1 MMSNDGPSSFSFSFS
16 YFSPAS
22 STLHSVPSPASAYA
36 ITAPGIEGIT
46 AAELT
51 ALGLAVTATEP
62 GGVACSATPAQLY
75 AANLHSRTASRIVVR
90 VAEFSARTF
99 FELERHA
106 KKVPWE
112 RFAAPGSAVSFR
124 VTSRK
129 SKLYHQG
136 AIEERLARWAGE
148 RGLSAGREDEAK
160 RRTEEETGEQAFSS
174 SPLPLLPSSSQ
185 LFLIRLHRDK
195 VTVSADS
202 SGELL
207 HRRGYRLA
215 TAKAPVRETLAA
227 AMLLASGWD
236 GIASLIDPLCGAGTI
251 PIEAALIARNI
262 APGSRRSFAFER
274 WPEFEAAAWARVRQ
288 DAVNGERATVN
299 GMIEG
304 ADRDAGA
311 IAASV
316 ANAERAGVANDVSF
330 TQRALDA
337 WGDVPAHR
345 GGWLVTNPPYGV
357 RVGEDEGLG
366 PFYSTLGAV
375 ARQQVPGGHI
385 GVLSADPRLDA
396 RIGIPLTERFAAE
409 NGGIGV
415 RFVTGVVS

>member
-1 MMSNDGPSSFSFSFS
+1 M
-16 YFSPAS
+16 
-22 STLHSVPSPASAYA
+22 PSPVSAYA
-36 ITAPGIEGIT
+36 ITAPGIEAIT

-51 ALGLAVTATEP
+51 ALGIGVTSTEP
-62 GGVACSATPAQLY
+62 GGVAFTATPAQLY

-136 AIEERLARWAGE
+136 AIEERLIRWAAERGFACRSEESNVKGE
-148 RGLSAGREDEAK
+148 RAEVEVGSSDPAAGMPEDRESP
-160 RRTEEETGEQAFSS
+160 FHSS
-174 SPLPLLPSSSQ
+174 LFTLHSQ

-236 GIASLIDPLCGAGTI
+236 GAAPLIDLLCGAGTI

-274 WPEFEAAAWARVRQ
+274 WPEFDLAEWARVRE
-288 DAVNGERATVN
+288 AALNGARSTVN
-299 GMIEG
+299 GKIEG

-316 ANAERAGVANDVSF
+316 ANAERAGVAKDVTF
-330 TQRALDA
+330 AQRALDA
-337 WGDVPAHR
+337 WGDVSPQP

-357 RVGEDEGLG
+357 RVGDDAGLAAL
-366 PFYSTLGAV
+366 YATLGAV
-375 ARQQVPGGHI
+375 ARRQVPGGHI

-396 RIGIPLTERFAAE
+396 RIAIPLTERFSAE

-415 RFVTGVVS
+415 RFVTGRC

>member
-1 MMSNDGPSSFSFSFS
+1 M
-16 YFSPAS
+16 
-22 STLHSVPSPASAYA
+22 PSPVSAYA
-36 ITAPGIEGIT
+36 ITAPGIEAIT
-46 AAELT
+46 ARELT
-51 ALGLAVTATEP
+51 ALGLPVTATEP
-62 GGVACSATPAQLY
+62 GGVAFSATPVQLY
-75 AANLHSRTASRIVVR
+75 AANLHSRTASRIIVR
-90 VAEFSARTF
+90 VVEFSARTF

-148 RGLSAGREDEAK
+148 RGFACRSEESRVKSEKAEVEIGFSDPAAGTPEDRE
-160 RRTEEETGEQAFSS
+160 
-174 SPLPLLPSSSQ
+174 SPFHPSLFTLHSQ

-236 GIASLIDPLCGAGTI
+236 GSAALIDPLCGAGTI
-251 PIEAALIARNI
+251 PIEGALIARNI
-262 APGSRRSFAFER
+262 APGARRSFAFER
-274 WPEFEAAAWARVRQ
+274 WPEFDAAAWAKLRE
-288 DAVNGERATVN
+288 AALNGERATVN
-299 GMIEG
+299 GTIEG

-316 ANAERAGVANDVSF
+316 ANAERAGVANDITFV
-330 TQRALDA
+330 QRALDA
-337 WGDVPAHR
+337 WADVPSHR

-357 RVGEDEGLG
+357 RVGEDAQLAAL
-366 PFYSTLGAV
+366 YATLGAV
-375 ARQQVPGGHI
+375 ARQQVPGGQI

-396 RIGIPLTERFAAE
+396 RIGLPLTERFAAE

>member
-1 MMSNDGPSSFSFSFS
+1 M
-16 YFSPAS
+16 
-22 STLHSVPSPASAYA
+22 PSPVSAYA
-36 ITAPGIEGIT
+36 ITAPGIEAIT
-46 AAELT
+46 ALELT

-148 RGLSAGREDEAK
+148 RGFACRS
-160 RRTEEETGEQAFSS
+160 EES
-174 SPLPLLPSSSQ
+174 SPAAGTPEGRDSPFHSSLFTLHSQ

-262 APGSRRSFAFER
+262 APGSRRTFAFER
-274 WPEFEAAAWARVRQ
+274 WPEFDPSEWARVR
-288 DAVNGERATVN
+288 DAARSGERPTAR
-299 GMIEG
+299 GKIEG

-337 WGDVPAHR
+337 WADVPAHR

-357 RVGEDEGLG
+357 RVGEDAGLG
-366 PFYSTLGAV
+366 PLYSTLGAM
-375 ARQQVPGGHI
+375 ARQQVPGGQV

-396 RIGIPLTERFAAE
+396 QIGLPLTERFAAE

-415 RFVTGVVS
+415 RFVAGMVS